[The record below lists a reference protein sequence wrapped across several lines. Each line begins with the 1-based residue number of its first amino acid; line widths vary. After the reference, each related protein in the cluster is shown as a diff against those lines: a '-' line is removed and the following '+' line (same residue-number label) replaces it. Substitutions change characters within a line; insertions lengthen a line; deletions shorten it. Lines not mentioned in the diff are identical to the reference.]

1 MTEGL
6 SNSETTLSQNSDDAP
21 AEVSA
26 PTQAEK
32 TDEKMLAQ
40 SRVNELIA
48 KAKRDA
54 HQKGYDAAL
63 NSMSTT
69 APTPVSN
76 VQAQAPAQQQ
86 QSADPNMEQM
96 IAQQVQHAQ
105 QQAVLQAQHNNMV
118 TQLAAKIQDA
128 QARHPDFDEV
138 TSRYDFTQHPE
149 LLMAAN
155 AHTNAGDILYNL
167 AKNPSKLGQI
177 VSTKHDAGLT
187 NMQLAELAQGL
198 QQNQDGTS
206 QKLPQEPLSQA
217 TSSNVGADNGKIS
230 MSDLKRKFR
239 DTY

>member
-6 SNSETTLSQNSDDAP
+6 SNSEATLSQNSDDAP

-26 PTQAEK
+26 STQTEK

-69 APTPVSN
+69 APAPVPN
-76 VQAQAPAQQQ
+76 VQAQAPAQEQ
-86 QSADPNMEQM
+86 QSVDPNMEQM

-149 LLMAAN
+149 LLQAAN
-155 AHTNAGDILYNL
+155 AHPNAGDILYNL

-198 QQNQDGTS
+198 QQNHDGTS
-206 QKLPQEPLSQA
+206 QKLPQAPLSQA
-217 TSSNVGADNGKIS
+217 TASNVGADNGKMS
-230 MSDLKRKFR
+230 MSDLKRKYR
-239 DTY
+239 G

>member
-1 MTEGL
+1 
-6 SNSETTLSQNSDDAP
+6 
-21 AEVSA
+21 
-26 PTQAEK
+26 
-32 TDEKMLAQ
+32 
-40 SRVNELIA
+40 
-48 KAKRDA
+48 
-54 HQKGYDAAL
+54 
-63 NSMSTT
+63 
-69 APTPVSN
+69 
-76 VQAQAPAQQQ
+76 
-86 QSADPNMEQM
+86 M

-217 TSSNVGADNGKIS
+217 TSSNVGADNGKMS